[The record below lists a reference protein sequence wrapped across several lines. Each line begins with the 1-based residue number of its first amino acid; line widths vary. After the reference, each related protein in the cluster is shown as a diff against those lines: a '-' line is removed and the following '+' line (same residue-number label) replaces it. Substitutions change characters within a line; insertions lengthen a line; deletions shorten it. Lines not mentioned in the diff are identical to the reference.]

1 MKKQIAALACAGA
14 LLSAA
19 CLPARAAGA
28 YIDVAPTAWYAE
40 AVAEAGEKGY
50 MTGTGEGYFS
60 PGAPV
65 TRATAV
71 TVLWRLAGSPA
82 PGGQASFSDVPGGSW
97 YETAAAWAKAAAI
110 AKGDDQGR
118 FNPDA
123 AVTRQELAVFLARY
137 DLNRGVEL
145 AEGRLSLFSDAE
157 QISAWAGDGMRH
169 AVGMGLLQGSG
180 GCISPR
186 GTATRAQLAVVLQRL
201 TTPAAG

>member
-1 MKKQIAALACAGA
+1 MAGGR
-14 LLSAA
+14 
-19 CLPARAAGA
+19 C
-28 YIDVAPTAWYAE
+28 D
-40 AVAEAGEKGY
+40 
-50 MTGTGEGYFS
+50 
-60 PGAPV
+60 
-65 TRATAV
+65 ATA
-71 TVLWRLAGSPA
+71 S
-82 PGGQASFSDVPGGSW
+82 
-97 YETAAAWAKAAAI
+97 AWAQAAAI